1 MALNDTTKKSNTVRD
16 NFNSGILGKAA
27 DASQKAPLGDLLA
40 VLLDAANPSV
50 VVAATTM
57 GAVAAAT
64 VGGVVANTGVQGTAN
79 ASYTQADQ
87 TALATCVLALVTQI
101 NLMRT
106 DELAI
111 ITELTAARVDI
122 LALRA
127 ELASALTGTM
137 GGATQTGVT
146 VTSNAATMAAAA
158 SSVISVR
165 ATIGITTGVKKLVR
179 DPNHTL
185 ATGEVFWD
193 GNTGLKFAAIDAVTA
208 CDLIYSKSD
217 LSQNVSCLMAAAADI
232 V

>member
-1 MALNDTTKKSNTVRD
+1 MRILFRHASERPLWHDNAVPAPAYKPGLALDQQPTLDPFLNEGVSGGVGEDAVQLPFCCQDLGASVQLVRGD
-16 NFNSGILGKAA
+16 VVAGVDGHQQLCEKLVGLDAHGKPNSVDIVGMVPVLVKAA
-27 DASQKAPLGDLLA
+27 Q
-40 VLLDAANPSV
+40 
-50 VVAATTM
+50 
-57 GAVAAAT
+57 
-64 VGGVVANTGVQGTAN
+64 
-79 ASYTQADQ
+79 DQ
-87 TALATCVLALVTQI
+87 Q
-101 NLMRT
+101 R
-106 DELAI
+106 E
-111 ITELTAARVDI
+111 I

-165 ATIGITTGVKKLVR
+165 ATTGITTGVKKLVR

>member
-1 MALNDTTKKSNTVRD
+1 MALNDTTTKSNTVRD

-50 VVAATTM
+50 VVAATT
-57 GAVAAAT
+57 
-64 VGGVVANTGVQGTAN
+64 VGGAVANTGVTSPAN
-79 ASYTQADQ
+79 ASYTQGDQ
-87 TALATCVLALVTQI
+87 TALATCVLALVVQI
-101 NLMRT
+101 NLIRT
-106 DELAI
+106 DLLAI
-111 ITELTAARVDI
+111 
-122 LALRA
+122 RA

-137 GGATQTGVT
+137 GGATETGVP